1 MPKKLTPPSNAT
13 DSRVIFNT
21 VRQYAA
27 PSFRDQIPQI
37 PKGAD
42 YHKYLKIGER
52 IVGNIGLANE
62 FISTLINQV
71 ALVIISKMDFTNN
84 LSQIGRAHV

>member
-1 MPKKLTPPSNAT
+1 MPKRLSPPNNAT

-37 PKGAD
+37 
-42 YHKYLKIGER
+42 
-52 IVGNIGLANE
+52 
-62 FISTLINQV
+62 
-71 ALVIISKMDFTNN
+71 
-84 LSQIGRAHV
+84 GRAHV